1 MNTKDMTVD
10 NIKLNVL
17 IYGKSGTGKTTF
29 GCCFPKPFVFDFDK
43 GMLSQR
49 GRDVEYQT
57 YSGMTAYQE
66 FEMKFRELEADC
78 PYDTIVLDSITT
90 LQEYMMDKIL
100 QANRRQMPTMN
111 EWNVAIATLK
121 DLFKRMTK
129 MARHLVVIAHE
140 QVIQQELTGEMIVR
154 PFVFGKKLPPQ
165 LPLWFD
171 ECYRAQVSRTKDAVP
186 SYDIL
191 TASDITYTAKTRLGC
206 LEPVFSWS
214 SGGKVL
220 NAFDIIMGKLGGE
233 KSVK

>member
-1 MNTKDMTVD
+1 MNTKDITVD

-29 GCCFPKPFVFDFDK
+29 ACCFPKAYVFDFDK
-43 GMLSQR
+43 GMLGQR
-49 GRDVEYQT
+49 GRDVEFDT
-57 YSGMTAYQE
+57 YGGTTAYQE
-66 FEMKFRELEADC
+66 FEMRFAELEREC

-90 LQEYMMDKIL
+90 MQEYMMDKIL

-140 QVIQQELTGEMIVR
+140 QVLQQELTGEVIVR

-171 ECYRAQVSRTKDAVP
+171 EVYRAQVSRTKEAVP

-191 TASDITYTAKTRLGC
+191 TTSDITYTAKSRLGC

-214 SGGKVL
+214 SKGKML
-220 NAFDIIMGKLGGE
+220 NAFEIITGKLGGE
-233 KSVK
+233 KSG